1 MSRKYFFKIQS
12 SLQRKVIAGGLSAV
26 FGAGMY
32 GSYAGAAMQTE
43 QLDLKDQ
50 EQVQQE
56 FLKIIANKG
65 MNIANTK
72 NLKFGQ
78 DLGKRLSKAKNV
90 KNDFK
95 VSLDFLIKNWESI
108 DKDLLSVD
116 ELLSKEY
123 KLDDQQIYKLRGGLG
138 NSFPEK
144 GGIAFLAIVE
154 FIDLNNENDLRDKV
168 FGESFLKEVGF
179 NVDGNVRSRM
189 NYIMDTYYED
199 VVKKIEEIKKNTE
212 KGRKIVKWSIAAG
225 TFLVILAVVVI
236 AAVKLNGKKGAD
248 NQNGNETGNQPDGTD
263 PSNNNPEQTGD
274 KDQQDTE
281 QNNSDNTQVA
291 SNESSSSVLQT
302 GLKISGAIL
311 GSVVPPAAI
320 VTAARLSKNKKSTY
334 LYLDEVKTDDFVIK
348 GSNTTTNKSEPEKV
362 VGKPSSAKK
371 LDAAKGKKR
380 TEVVK

>member
-248 NQNGNETGNQPDGTD
+248 NQNGNETGNQSDGTD

-274 KDQQDTE
+274 KDKQDTE

>member
-248 NQNGNETGNQPDGTD
+248 NQNGNETGNQSDGTD

-274 KDQQDTE
+274 KDKQDTE

-320 VTAARLSKNKKSTY
+320 VTAARLNKNKKSTY